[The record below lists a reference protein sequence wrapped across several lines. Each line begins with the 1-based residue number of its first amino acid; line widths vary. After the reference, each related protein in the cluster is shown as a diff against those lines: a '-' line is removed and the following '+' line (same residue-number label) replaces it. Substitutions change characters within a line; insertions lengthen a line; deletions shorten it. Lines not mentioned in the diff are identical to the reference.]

1 MERCPIC
8 KARLKLDKTDCPRC
22 NTDLSQPLR
31 IERIAKNL
39 CYQSIMQLGA
49 ENEGDAVGAI
59 EQSLQLKRDPLALA
73 LRDFIRY
80 KSLD

>member
-8 KARLKLDKTDCPRC
+8 KARLKLDRTDCPRC

-31 IERIAKNL
+31 IEHIAKNL

-49 ENEGDAVGAI
+49 ENEGDAVRTV
-59 EQSLQLKRDPLALA
+59 EQSLQLKHDPFALA
-73 LRDFIRY
+73 LRDFIRHRCLY
-80 KSLD
+80 